1 MPGLLGQKLGHL
13 LGSENGRN
21 DPVKSDGI
29 VRVAEETRRSGLW
42 FGI

>member
-13 LGSENGRN
+13 LGSETNPN
-21 DPVKSDGI
+21 DPEINGSFA
-29 VRVAEETRRSGLW
+29 RVLEETRRSGLW